1 MLLNVDVLNVKFSA
15 IIDSTGLLCVV
26 RLSTKVERDMVIVP
40 LFDRIDIP
48 TLLSPMPWIYEYIRV
63 LEVRV
68 SEFMEISVV
77 P

>member
-1 MLLNVDVLNVKFSA
+1 
-15 IIDSTGLLCVV
+15 V
-26 RLSTKVERDMVIVP
+26 RLSTKVERDMAIVP
-40 LFDRIDIP
+40 LLDRIDIP
-48 TLLSPMPWIYEYIRV
+48 TLLSPMPWIYEYVRV